1 MKKVKFEFGDGN
13 IYDGLTDGSTWNG
26 FANIW
31 VENDVYRQILN
42 NYDHSKDDYKESG
55 LFDLEPN
62 EDGLYPLSYGF
73 STSII
78 NEDKQN
84 PYLEWSDDSIS
95 EEIFE
100 LKQWIVEDWLSSRE
114 QDSVDEDSQ
123 YYKYCQ
129 LNDALDIIQD
139 DEFKRNRTINL
150 LKGEQK

>member
-31 VENDVYRQILN
+31 IEDNVYRQILN
-42 NYDHSKDDYKESG
+42 NYDHNLYDYKESQLFELTTDKDG
-55 LFDLEPN
+55 LFSLA
-62 EDGLYPLSYGF
+62 YGF

-84 PYLEWSDDSIS
+84 PYLEWDEDSIGD
-95 EEIFE
+95 ERFE
-100 LKQWIVEDWLSSRE
+100 LEQWIIQDWLSSRE
-114 QDSVDEDSQ
+114 QDSTDEDSQ

-129 LNDALDIIQD
+129 LNDAVEILQD
-139 DEFKRNRTINL
+139 DEIKRNKTINL
-150 LKGEQK
+150 LKEEK